1 MELTLGRKLY
11 RAFRFILITLFIAY
25 LFYTKDVWRFY
36 FTPFYFGWYFFPFIL
51 KFIDHLEHVGM
62 SPDDYP
68 TSSRNFNNKRYNNEN
83 FETNIDNYEDNYDSN
98 YEDKMTD
105 EEYAMHIYS
114 SVHPSLN
121 STSPYTEEEANT
133 IAGL

>member
-68 TSSRNFNNKRYNNEN
+68 TSSSFHHSYPRYNNN
-83 FETNIDNYEDNYDSN
+83 SQSYEDFNEEKERDVSEYKAYEFIPNPKTYEERHHNKKAFYNY
-98 YEDKMTD
+98 
-105 EEYAMHIYS
+105 YAD
-114 SVHPSLN
+114 
-121 STSPYTEEEANT
+121 
-133 IAGL
+133 